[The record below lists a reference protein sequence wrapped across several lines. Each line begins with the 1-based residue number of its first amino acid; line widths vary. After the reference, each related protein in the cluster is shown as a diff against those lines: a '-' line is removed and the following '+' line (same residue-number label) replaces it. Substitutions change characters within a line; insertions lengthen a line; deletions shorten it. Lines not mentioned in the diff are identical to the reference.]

1 MKKRILAITSLA
13 FLLGASCVQ
22 ANNGSASSDGLSIS
36 SVLQKDNFRS
46 VSKKQ
51 FDANKIKSMDIGTV
65 SADVDVIGDATDKAT
80 VEMLAKGPNNKS
92 LSEAEIKERLEKY
105 YNITT
110 ELRAEQLTVKVE
122 FKTKRIDHNQGL
134 RLRFILH
141 TPASADANIK
151 TVSGDVELTRAG
163 QVNVR
168 TTSGDIELGRMSGDA
183 VASSVSGDIQVASV
197 NGSFSGSTTS
207 GDIKAGSVGALMK
220 ASSVSGDIQIGT
232 GKLGQDVKMKTVS
245 GDIDLK
251 IKNNAG
257 MDLQLSTLSG
267 DLNLDDLGAISYATK
282 SKRKVVAQVNGGG
295 KALNIE
301 TVSGDIH
308 ISKS

>member
-1 MKKRILAITSLA
+1 MKKRILAITTLA

-22 ANNGSASSDGLSIS
+22 ANNGSDNGDGLSIS

-51 FDANKIKSMDIGTV
+51 FDASQVKSMDVRTV
-65 SADVDVIGDATDKAT
+65 SADVDVMGDATDKAT

-92 LSEAEIKERLEKY
+92 LSESEIKERLEKY
-105 YNITT
+105 YDITT
-110 ELRAEQLTVKVE
+110 ELNGSQLTVKVE
-122 FKTKRIDHNQGL
+122 FKTKHIGNNQGL

-141 TPASADANIK
+141 TPSAADANIK
-151 TVSGDVELTRAG
+151 SVSGDVELTRAG
-163 QVNVR
+163 QVNIS
-168 TTSGDIELGRMSGDA
+168 TTSGDIELGHLSGDA
-183 VASSVSGDIQVASV
+183 VTASVSGDIQVSSV
-197 NGSFSGSTTS
+197 GGSFSGSTTS
-207 GDIKAGSVGALMK
+207 GDIKAGKVGALMK
-220 ASSVSGDIQIGT
+220 AGSVSGDIQIVA

-245 GDIDLK
+245 GDVDLK

-257 MDLQLSTLSG
+257 MDLHLNTLSG
-267 DLNLDDLGAISYATK
+267 DMNLNGLGAINYSTK

-295 KALNIE
+295 KELDIE

-308 ISKS
+308 ISQS